1 MHTSGKTL
9 NAYNKI
15 EGVYVYHLPWVE
27 QPEHPTQS
35 HQSQA
40 MKSSSQ
46 PKQDNNSNI
55 NKQQFNQ
62 YKINMY
68 ACMNDNTTRCIS
80 VIWLEMTILLH
91 VKLYWWIQGSAQFL
105 NELEWI

>member
-27 QPEHPTQS
+27 QPEHPIQS
-35 HQSQA
+35 QQSQA

-46 PKQDNNSNI
+46 PKQNNNSNI
-55 NKQQFNQ
+55 NKQTIQTIQ
-62 YKINMY
+62 YKY
-68 ACMNDNTTRCIS
+68 VCM
-80 VIWLEMTILLH
+80 H
-91 VKLYWWIQGSAQFL
+91 
-105 NELEWI
+105 EWKHNKVH